1 MPSDF
6 TNSPKFLKGAL
17 VAYDAQTPGTQPRV
31 IAFQYNPEQMKRTLE
46 KKAVEAKGGGG
57 GGGQASKEDVLRAAG
72 PPSESIQLSIVLDA
86 ADQLAEPEQNQVVA
100 ENGLYPILSTLEML
114 LYPPTS
120 LVRDIEAQAGQGQ
133 AQISPADLPLV
144 LLVWG
149 KTRVVPVLLSNFSIA
164 EESFDVNLNPI
175 RVKIDLSMKVLT
187 YLELKKDTIGYDAY
201 LAYQRNKEQQAG
213 QFQSDARR
221 AEAVRQLL
229 PNA

>member
-6 TNSPKFLKGAL
+6 INSPRFLKGAL
-17 VAYDAQTPGTQPRV
+17 VAYDSQTPGSQARV
-31 IAFQYNPEQMKRTLE
+31 IAFQYNPEQMKRSLE
-46 KKAVEAKGGGG
+46 KKAVESKGGSS
-57 GGGQASKEDVLRAAG
+57 QASKEDVLRAAG
-72 PPSESIQLSIVLDA
+72 PPSESIQLTIVLDA
-86 ADQLAEPEQNQVVA
+86 AEQLSEPDRNKVVI

-120 LVRDIEAQAGQGQ
+120 IVHDIESQAGKGQ

-149 KTRVVPVLLSNFSIA
+149 KTRVVPVLLSSFSIN

-175 RVKIDLSMKVLT
+175 RAKVDLSMKVLT
-187 YLELKKDTIGYDAY
+187 YLELKKDTIGYDSY
-201 LAYQRNKEQQAG
+201 LSYQRNKEQQAG
-213 QFQSDARR
+213 RFQSDSRQ
-221 AEAVRQLL
+221 AESIRQLL

>member
-17 VAYDAQTPGTQPRV
+17 VAYDSQTAGSQPRV
-31 IAFQYNPEQMKRTLE
+31 INFQYNPEQMKRSLE
-46 KKAVEAKGGGG
+46 KKAVESKGGSS
-57 GGGQASKEDVLRAAG
+57 QPSKEDVLRAAG
-72 PPSESIQLSIVLDA
+72 PPSESIQLNVVLDA
-86 ADQLAEPEQNQVVA
+86 ADQLSEPDRNQAVV

-149 KTRVVPVLLSNFSIA
+149 KTRVVPVLLSNFSIT

-175 RVKIDLSMKVLT
+175 RAKVDLSMKVLT
-187 YLELKKDTIGYDAY
+187 YLELQKDTVGYDAY
-201 LAYQRNKEQQAG
+201 ISYQRNKEQQAG
-213 QFQSDARR
+213 RFQSDSRQ
-221 AEAVRQLL
+221 AESVRQLL

>member
-1 MPSDF
+1 MPSAF

-17 VAYDAQTPGTQPRV
+17 VAYDSQTPGTQPRV
-31 IAFQYNPEQMKRTLE
+31 IEFQYNPEQMKRTLE
-46 KKAVEAKGGGG
+46 KKAVESKSGGS
-57 GGGQASKEDVLRAAG
+57 QPSKEDVLRAAG
-72 PPSESIQLSIVLDA
+72 PPSESIQLTVILDA
-86 ADQLAEPEQNQVVA
+86 ADQLSEPDRNQTVV

-149 KTRVVPVLLSNFSIA
+149 KTRVVPVLLSSFSIS
-164 EESFDVNLNPI
+164 EEAFDVNLNPI
-175 RVKIDLSMKVLT
+175 RAKVDLSLKVLS
-187 YLELKKDTIGYDAY
+187 YLELKKDTIGYDSY
-201 LAYQRNKEQQAG
+201 ISYQRNKEQQAG
-213 QFQSDARR
+213 KFQSDSRQ
-221 AEAVRQLL
+221 AESIRQLL

>member
-6 TNSPKFLKGAL
+6 TNSPRFLKGAL
-17 VAYDAQTPGTQPRV
+17 VAYDSQTPGSQPRV

-46 KKAVEAKGGGG
+46 KKAVESKGGSS
-57 GGGQASKEDVLRAAG
+57 QASKEDVLRAGG
-72 PPSESIQLSIVLDA
+72 PPSESIQLTVVLDA
-86 ADQLAEPEQNQVVA
+86 SDQLAEPDRNKVVA

-120 LVRDIEAQAGQGQ
+120 LVHDIEAQAGKGQ

-149 KTRVVPVLLSNFSIA
+149 KTRVVPVLLSSFSIS

-175 RVKIDLSMKVLT
+175 RAKVDLSMKVLT
-187 YLELKKDTIGYDAY
+187 YLELKKDTIGYDSY
-201 LAYQRNKEQQAG
+201 LSYQRNKEQQAG
-213 QFQSDARR
+213 RFQSDSRP
-221 AEAVRQLL
+221 AESIRQLL

>member
-6 TNSPKFLKGAL
+6 INSPKFLKGAL
-17 VAYDAQTPGTQPRV
+17 VAYDSQTPGTQPRV

-46 KKAVEAKGGGG
+46 KKAVESKGGSS
-57 GGGQASKEDVLRAAG
+57 QASKEDVLRAAG
-72 PPSESIQLSIVLDA
+72 PPSESIQLSVVLDA
-86 ADQLAEPEQNQVVA
+86 ADQLSEPDRNRAIV

-120 LVRDIEAQAGQGQ
+120 QVHEIEAQAGQGQ

-149 KTRVVPVLLSNFSIA
+149 KTRVVPVLLSSFSIS

-175 RVKIDLSMKVLT
+175 RAKVDLSMKVLT
-187 YLELKKDTIGYDAY
+187 YLELKKDTIGYETY
-201 LAYQRNKEQQAG
+201 LSYQRNKEQQAG
-213 QFQSDARR
+213 RFQSDSRQS
-221 AEAVRQLL
+221 ESVRQLL